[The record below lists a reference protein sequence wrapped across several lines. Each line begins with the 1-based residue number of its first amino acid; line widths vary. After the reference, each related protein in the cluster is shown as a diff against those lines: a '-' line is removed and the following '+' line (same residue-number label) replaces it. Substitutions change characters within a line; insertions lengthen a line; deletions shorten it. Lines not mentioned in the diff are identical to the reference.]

1 MDDLIKALME
11 EKEDTNNKESNE
23 DDDDSELEDR
33 NSVLEVS
40 MVAIDTGSE
49 PLDTNTFN
57 TRRTSATRRSRMVVK
72 GHHQ

>member
-11 EKEDTNNKESNE
+11 EKEDTNNEESNE

-40 MVAIDTGSE
+40 MVAVDTGSKL
-49 PLDTNTFN
+49 LDTNTFN
-57 TRRTSATRRSRMVVK
+57 ARRILVTRRSRIVVK
-72 GHHQ
+72 GHY